1 MSFINA
7 LIRKI
12 KTVLGTDAD
21 TKRAETMYWD
31 IVGISRQEMLF
42 TDFKIPDTTNGRF
55 DSLMLH
61 LYPVL
66 NNLNQQGR
74 PDLSTKILNIM
85 IYDMDRSLRESG
97 VGDPAITR
105 KMRNIGEAYMGRID
119 AYKKAFD
126 ALPQTDMLD
135 DVLFRNVYRSD
146 TALQGN
152 VADLRAYI
160 TQYYKESLDK
170 SI

>member
-1 MSFINA
+1 
-7 LIRKI
+7 
-12 KTVLGTDAD
+12 
-21 TKRAETMYWD
+21 
-31 IVGISRQEMLF
+31 
-42 TDFKIPDTTNGRF
+42 
-55 DSLMLH
+55 
-61 LYPVL
+61 
-66 NNLNQQGR
+66 LNQQGN

-160 TQYYKESLDK
+160 TEYYKESLDK